1 MSLLLDWKYKSNC
14 QSPGKVFRV
23 EELLSS
29 GNSRGMKLMTT
40 RDRWRWRWRWRYRS
54 RCRWRRRMAGQV
66 SVWKF
71 PPNCIYCW
79 LQLKG
84 FLLPWLQCN
93 YDKLGNSFQEIH
105 HRSSFL
111 VDFLIFSPAE
121 QKTRSMCWPSFLIN
135 KTKTQKREG
144 KRPRTYPK
152 K

>member
-1 MSLLLDWKYKSNC
+1 MSKKSDPKWVTRHQITRSLSGENKTLRAEMSLLLDWKYKSNC

-93 YDKLGNSFQEIH
+93 YDKLGNSF
-105 HRSSFL
+105 
-111 VDFLIFSPAE
+111 
-121 QKTRSMCWPSFLIN
+121 
-135 KTKTQKREG
+135 
-144 KRPRTYPK
+144 
-152 K
+152 